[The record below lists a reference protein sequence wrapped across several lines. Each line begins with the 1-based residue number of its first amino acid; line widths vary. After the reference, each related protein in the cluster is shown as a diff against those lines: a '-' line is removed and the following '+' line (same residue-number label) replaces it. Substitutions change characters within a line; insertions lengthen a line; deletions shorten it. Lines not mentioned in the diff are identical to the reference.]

1 MARPEKFS
9 SKDLLIAVMEYSKVY
24 PGPIVISK
32 LAAWASE
39 TIPTLSGVKDIDFRR
54 ASRSK
59 KGNNEDNRKACYV
72 LIQKINQER
81 THNGASTLNVLLHA
95 SDVYEFLNMPQG
107 DQIDTII
114 EARKYLN
121 DLESTHQNLS
131 KKERLL
137 REENQSIKKKYA
149 ELSQR
154 LDQLQ
159 IELEHIKN
167 VYSLLE
173 ETIDEHRRRKVLS
186 SLGIEETYLDPT
198 KALQSMSLSLSE
210 TKSMFSFDRTT
221 IANPKELNKLDI
233 DNNDAGSM
241 RNKILTGINFG
252 ENL

>member
-1 MARPEKFS
+1 M
-9 SKDLLIAVMEYSKVY
+9 
-24 PGPIVISK
+24 
-32 LAAWASE
+32 
-39 TIPTLSGVKDIDFRR
+39 
-54 ASRSK
+54 
-59 KGNNEDNRKACYV
+59 
-72 LIQKINQER
+72 
-81 THNGASTLNVLLHA
+81 
-95 SDVYEFLNMPQG
+95 
-107 DQIDTII
+107 
-114 EARKYLN
+114 N

-221 IANPKELNKLDI
+221 IANPQELNKLDI
-233 DNNDAGSM
+233 DYNDAGSM